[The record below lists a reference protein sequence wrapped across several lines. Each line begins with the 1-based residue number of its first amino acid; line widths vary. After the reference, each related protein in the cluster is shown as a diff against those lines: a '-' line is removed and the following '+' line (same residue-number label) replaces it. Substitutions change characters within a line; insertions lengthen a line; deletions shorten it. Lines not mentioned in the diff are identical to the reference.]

1 MKPVWTITVALF
13 IACSTVSAAPAQNR
27 PNIVLINLD
36 NFGWGEPGFN
46 GGGIIRG
53 SETPAM
59 DALAAEGMRLTNFN
73 VEAQC
78 TPSRAALL
86 TGRYGIRSGNHTIPV
101 AGGVY
106 GLTQWEIT
114 MPEMLK
120 AVGYDTAMY
129 GKSHLGWS
137 EGRFPKDQGFD
148 EFYGVESTDQT
159 MWTSQARWQALGVE
173 PPYVMEGTVGETAAV
188 VREYD
193 LEYRAL
199 IDGDLTEKAVDF
211 ITRKSSEGT
220 PFFLYLA
227 MTATHTPIIP
237 HPEFQGSTGKGVWA
251 DLLRQTDTY
260 VGRVVDAI
268 EAAEVRDDTI
278 VIFTADNGPEAVRV
292 GSNDFASQAHA
303 QGTAG
308 PWRGTLFTP
317 FEGSLRVPFAIRWP
331 GRIPAGSASNDIVH
345 QMDLYATLAAFVG
358 GKVPDDRAFDGIDQS
373 AFILGEQENS
383 NRESVIVYMGEEIYG
398 VKWRDW
404 KIIFKENETAF
415 DDTRTFSTPR
425 VYDLI
430 NDPGERK
437 DVLVPHSWVAE
448 QALPFIGKHLATFE
462 QYPPIP
468 PGAPDP
474 YVPSAE

>member
-1 MKPVWTITVALF
+1 LNAID
-13 IACSTVSAAPAQNR
+13 AA
-27 PNIVLINLD
+27 
-36 NFGWGEPGFN
+36 G
-46 GGGIIRG
+46 
-53 SETPAM
+53 
-59 DALAAEGMRLTNFN
+59 
-73 VEAQC
+73 
-78 TPSRAALL
+78 
-86 TGRYGIRSGNHTIPV
+86 
-101 AGGVY
+101 
-106 GLTQWEIT
+106 
-114 MPEMLK
+114 
-120 AVGYDTAMY
+120 
-129 GKSHLGWS
+129 
-137 EGRFPKDQGFD
+137 
-148 EFYGVESTDQT
+148 
-159 MWTSQARWQALGVE
+159 
-173 PPYVMEGTVGETAAV
+173 
-188 VREYD
+188 
-193 LEYRAL
+193 
-199 IDGDLTEKAVDF
+199 
-211 ITRKSSEGT
+211 
-220 PFFLYLA
+220 
-227 MTATHTPIIP
+227 
-237 HPEFQGSTGKGVWA
+237 
-251 DLLRQTDTY
+251 
-260 VGRVVDAI
+260 
-268 EAAEVRDDTI
+268 VRDNTI

-292 GSNDFASQAHA
+292 GSNDFASQAHV

-404 KIIFKENETAF
+404 KIIFKESETAF

-437 DVLVPHSWVAE
+437 DVLLPHAWVAE